1 MMAMIFRQPGETGR
15 KIKNVNKKLT
25 FDKYNVNVIYIG
37 SE

>member
-1 MMAMIFRQPGETGR
+1 MAMICRQPGETGM
-15 KIKNVNKKLT
+15 KNENVNKKLT